1 MSGYEYIDGDG
12 DKIEFSS
19 TDARIVRRG
28 GIIVSFSP
36 NDTESE
42 DTPAVL
48 VPADDGPEFLAG
60 IAKAMGL
67 RVVFYPG
74 EEEIGSP
81 ADFPQR
87 QVGNLMFRIDGTR
100 TQIAARRSQGRVTV
114 GMLEGWEQAQT
125 AGTILLAMS
134 GVLKA
139 DIDKKIEEKER
150 RENLVLDLAEAI
162 MRGDLSY
169 MTRPMALRAAREV
182 LDQGWTVTP
191 PAGDKPAF
199 D

>member
-1 MSGYEYIDGDG
+1 MSGYEYVDGDG

-19 TDARIVRRG
+19 TDARVVRRD

-48 VPADDGPEFLAG
+48 VPADKGPEFLAG
-60 IAKAMGL
+60 IAKVMGL
-67 RVVFYPG
+67 RAVYYAG
-74 EEEIGSP
+74 QDEIGSP
-81 ADFPQR
+81 ADFPER

-100 TQIAARRSQGRVTV
+100 TQIAARRSPARVTV

-134 GVLKA
+134 AVLKA
-139 DIDKKIEEKER
+139 DLDKKIEEKAR
-150 RENLVLDLAEAI
+150 QTKLVSDLAEAI
-162 MRGDLSY
+162 MRGDLSH
-169 MTRPMALRAAREV
+169 MTRNMALRAAREV